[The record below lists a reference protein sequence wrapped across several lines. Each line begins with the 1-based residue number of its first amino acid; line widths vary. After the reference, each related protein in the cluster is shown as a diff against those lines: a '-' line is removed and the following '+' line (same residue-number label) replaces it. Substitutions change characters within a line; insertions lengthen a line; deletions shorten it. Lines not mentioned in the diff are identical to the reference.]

1 MTHRDPNSS
10 TRISNLSVIS
20 TDERSVADLRPGFPG
35 GMTGRVHPPAT
46 IVVGLALCLFDVVWF
61 AIGLAHH
68 WAHPIVGWI
77 PMPFGAALAAYACRR
92 VTRRRDLARTT
103 RRFWGQMGLACAVL
117 ILAIVSNAADAFRDG
132 EPTQWISPRTLAVYM
147 AILSMALW
155 ALLRLPTWQR
165 TRRDWARFTL
175 DAGILLLANSAFIWH
190 YSLRKIDLWTSL
202 TGSVLPTVAII
213 LVASVSMLTFVKVA
227 FTGAGQLDRRAL
239 HILSGGVAAS
249 AVSGSL
255 SVFIA
260 DRPYLSSAFVA
271 ASVAALGT
279 QMAADRQLR
288 ASVAGSD
295 APAPVRPA
303 SMLPYLAAAGM
314 SVLLIAVVAPGGGE
328 TLVIAICAVA
338 MTVLVMVRQFGMLR
352 ENGRLL
358 RTVDANLRQLRD
370 FQAQLAH
377 QVSHDALTEIP
388 NRALFNE
395 RVTAQLTDG
404 RPFHVALLDLDD
416 FKEINDRLG
425 HGTGDALLK
434 VVSRRLHQ
442 RLLPTDTVARLGG
455 DEFTLLLPGRTTD
468 ETTALL
474 RELVDAVQQPVLLHG
489 QDMVVRISAG
499 VTTTRDGDTPE
510 ELIRRADVA
519 MYSAKQVGGG
529 RTTWFDP
536 MMDKLADADAK
547 LGHDLRQALARDEL
561 FVLYQPIVELP
572 HGRLAGV
579 EALVRWQHPDHGL
592 VSPAIFIPLAE
603 RNGTIIELGWW
614 ILEQVVYQAAEWER
628 EYGPHAP
635 EKVSVN
641 ISARQLGEPGFAG
654 RVAALL
660 EEAGL
665 TPYRLVAEVTET
677 AVLGTGEAL
686 DAVHEL
692 HQLGMRVAL
701 DDFGTG
707 QSSLSLLVDTPV
719 RVLKVDKSF
728 VDGVTVSSPQAVI
741 VDGLIGITDGLAI
754 EAVAEGVET
763 AEQADR
769 LHAVGYRFAQGFH
782 FARPMPPEDVALLF
796 ERPPA
801 VVSASGNLDKLN

>member
-1 MTHRDPNSS
+1 
-10 TRISNLSVIS
+10 
-20 TDERSVADLRPGFPG
+20 
-35 GMTGRVHPPAT
+35 MTGRGRPEAT
-46 IVVGLALCLFDVVWF
+46 TVAGLVLGLFDLAWF
-61 AIGLAHH
+61 LIGLVHQ

-77 PMPFGAALAAYACRR
+77 PLPFGAALAAYACRR
-92 VTRRRDLARTT
+92 VTRRGDLARAT
-103 RRFWGQMGLACAVL
+103 RRFWGQMGLACAAL
-117 ILAIVSNAADAFRDG
+117 ALAIVSNAADAFRGG
-132 EPTQWISPRTLAVYM
+132 EPTQWISSRTLAIYLLILGV
-147 AILSMALW
+147 AIW
-155 ALLRLPTWQR
+155 ALLRLPAWQR
-165 TRRDWARFTL
+165 TRRDWFRFAL

-190 YSLRKIDLWTSL
+190 YSLRKIDLWASQ
-202 TGSVLPTVAII
+202 TGSALPTVAIS
-213 LVASVSMLTFVKVA
+213 LVASISMLTFIKVVFA
-227 FTGAGQLDRRAL
+227 GAGELDRRAL
-239 HILSGGVAAS
+239 HILSWGVAAS
-249 AVSGSL
+249 AVSGSV
-255 SVFIA
+255 SIFIT
-260 DRPYLSSAFVA
+260 DRPYLSTTFLA
-271 ASVAALGT
+271 APLAA
-279 QMAADRQLR
+279 MAAQTAANRQFHAAQEAPGAPPPAR
-288 ASVAGSD
+288 HAG
-295 APAPVRPA
+295 V
-303 SMLPYLAAAGM
+303 LPYLAAAGM
-314 SVLLIAVVAPGGGE
+314 SALLIAVVAPGGGE
-328 TLVIAICAVA
+328 VLTIVIWAVA

-370 FQAQLAH
+370 YQAQLAH
-377 QVSHDALTEIP
+377 QVSHDTLTEIP
-388 NRALFNE
+388 NRALFND
-395 RVTAQLTDG
+395 RVTAQLADG
-404 RPFHVALLDLDD
+404 QPFHVALLDLDD
-416 FKEINDRLG
+416 FKVINDRLG

-434 VVSRRLHQ
+434 VVSRRLHE
-442 RLLPTDTVARLGG
+442 RMRPTDTVARLGG
-455 DEFTLLLPGRTTD
+455 DEFTLLLPGRTAD
-468 ETTALL
+468 ETAVLM
-474 RELVDAVQQPVLLHG
+474 RELVAAVQQPVLLHG

-499 VTTTRDGDTPE
+499 VTTAHDGDTPE

-536 MMDKLADADAK
+536 MMDKLADADAQ

-572 HGRLAGV
+572 HGGLAGV
-579 EALVRWQHPDHGL
+579 EALVRWRHPEHGL
-592 VSPAIFIPLAE
+592 VSPAIFIPVAE
-603 RNGTIIELGWW
+603 RNGSIVDVGWW
-614 ILEQVVYQAAEWER
+614 ILEQVVHQAAAWER

-641 ISARQLGEPGFAG
+641 ISARQLGEPGFAD

-660 EEAGL
+660 RETGL

-692 HQLGMRVAL
+692 HGLGMRVAL

-763 AEQADR
+763 AEQAHR
-769 LHAVGYRFAQGFH
+769 LHAVGYRYAQGFH
-782 FARPMPPEDVALLF
+782 FARPMPPEDVALLLDQA
-796 ERPPA
+796 PIS
-801 VVSASGNLDKLN
+801 VTGNLDNLN